1 MLAPNIHLDPKS
13 TTTDVGRDRIRS
25 LQSTDI
31 PAVAQL
37 FQKTFRNPRSQ
48 APSGLGDYLD
58 EVFLR
63 HPGGP
68 EGIHSLVFLDHCDRL
83 KGFIGLLPLWL
94 RHHGQSLR
102 AAVLGSLMV
111 ENPAED
117 PLIGARLVRAALRG
131 GQDISISE
139 SANPLSLRMW
149 ELAGGRSLP
158 LHSMTWLRVFRPIAM
173 PIALLARRPRPQLI
187 CSTLVSPLDALLHR
201 LPGNPLSS
209 SLALRPDCVDS
220 ESTFDELIDAMPR
233 LVSHYSVKPDWDA
246 ATLRWQ
252 LQHAAIKEKF
262 GHLKC
267 RLVRKGDRTVGGFLY
282 YSRRGGFGF
291 VLQILA
297 YPQHQPAVVA
307 SLLARAASDGCVAIR
322 GRAQP
327 ELLDALIRQQAV
339 LFNRSS
345 TVVHSRHPELIESL
359 RGGNALITG
368 LAAEAWTR
376 LIGGQF
382 D

>member
-1 MLAPNIHLDPKS
+1 MLAPNIHLGPNS
-13 TTTDVGRDRIRS
+13 TTPDAGRDRIRS
-25 LQSTDI
+25 LQSSDI
-31 PAVAQL
+31 PAVAEL
-37 FQKTFRNPRSQ
+37 FQKTFRNPRLQ
-48 APSGLGDYLD
+48 APSSLGSYLE

-63 HPGGP
+63 HPWES
-68 EGIHSLVFLDHCDRL
+68 EGIHSLVFLDHCDRI
-83 KGFIGLLPLWL
+83 KGFIGLLPLRL
-94 RHHGQSLR
+94 RHDGKLLR

-111 ENPAED
+111 ENPTED
-117 PLIGARLVRAALRG
+117 PLIGARLVRAALKG
-131 GQDISISE
+131 SQDISISE

-158 LHSMTWLRVFRPIAM
+158 LYSMTWLRVFRPIAM
-173 PIALLARRPRPQLI
+173 PLALLARRPRPQRI
-187 CSTLVSPLDALLHR
+187 CSALVSPLDAMLHR
-201 LPGNPLSS
+201 FPANPFSS
-209 SLALRPDCVDS
+209 QALRPDYVDS
-220 ESTFDELIDAMPR
+220 ESTFDEFIVAMPK
-233 LVSHYSVKPDWDA
+233 LVSHYSVKPDWDE

-252 LQHAAIKEKF
+252 LQHAAVKEKF

-267 RLVRKGDRTVGGFLY
+267 RLVRKGNRAVGGFLY
-282 YSRRGGFGF
+282 YSRPGGFAF

-297 YPQHQPAVVA
+297 DPQHQAAVVA

-359 RGGNALITG
+359 RVGNALITG

-382 D
+382 G